1 MPRKHHQ
8 PPAGHYLIIYIRYV
22 TGFRSYWTAFCFTI
36 HVSSGWFAGEQG
48 CASDCNHRA
57 SEELPSQIETHI
69 YRAVL
74 LLEVSLMPVRK
85 VSTLYQEAA
94 RFSVKTLFGYEA
106 RTL

>member
-1 MPRKHHQ
+1 MSL
-8 PPAGHYLIIYIRYV
+8 ASALIEPLP
-22 TGFRSYWTAFCFTI
+22 
-36 HVSSGWFAGEQG
+36 VSSLHVPSGWLAGEQG
-48 CASDCNHRA
+48 CASDCSRRA
-57 SEELPSQIETHI
+57 NEELPSQIETHI

-94 RFSVKTLFGYEA
+94 RFTIKTLFGHEA

>member
-1 MPRKHHQ
+1 MSLA
-8 PPAGHYLIIYIRYV
+8 PALV
-22 TGFRSYWTAFCFTI
+22 EPLS
-36 HVSSGWFAGEQG
+36 VSSLHVPRGWLAGEQG
-48 CASDCNHRA
+48 YASDCSRRA
-57 SEELPSQIETHI
+57 NEELPSQIETHI

-94 RFSVKTLFGYEA
+94 RFAIKTLFGHEA